1 MARLV
6 PDDVAERDQ
15 GPWHASER
23 ATLNKLAV
31 MLSNDYTVS
40 HGIHWARIDQASPVM
55 TGAATCLAKS

>member
-31 MLSNDYTVS
+31 VLPNDHTES
-40 HGIHWARIDQASPVM
+40 HGIHWARID
-55 TGAATCLAKS
+55 

>member
-15 GPWHASER
+15 GLWHASER

-31 MLSNDYTVS
+31 MLSEGYIAFRGSNAYSYTGS
-40 HGIHWARIDQASPVM
+40 ERAYEH
-55 TGAATCLAKS
+55 